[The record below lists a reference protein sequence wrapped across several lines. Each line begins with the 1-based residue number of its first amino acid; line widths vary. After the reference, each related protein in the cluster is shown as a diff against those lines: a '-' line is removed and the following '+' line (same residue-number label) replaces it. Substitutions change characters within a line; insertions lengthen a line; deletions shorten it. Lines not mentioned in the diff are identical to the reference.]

1 MLKQSTKISS
11 ELNFTPVEL
20 IFSKVAG
27 LPQLSATM
35 QINWQRMV
43 QTSLQ
48 YCKPSTASR
57 VCIIVSNSSNSLCA
71 WTRQCAHEI
80 SPLFLNNYYVT
91 TVIPVE
97 PAGKASLIYSYK
109 QTRLMGPSFSIVLN
123 TVENDA
129 LASFI

>member
-35 QINWQRMV
+35 QINWQRMI

-57 VCIIVSNSSNSLCA
+57 VCIIVSNSPNSLCA
-71 WTRQCAHEI
+71 CTRQCAQGK
-80 SPLFLNNYYVT
+80 SPLLLNCVI

-97 PAGKASLIYSYK
+97 PAGKANEAN
-109 QTRLMGPSFSIVLN
+109 GSIQWKMTL
-123 TVENDA
+123 
-129 LASFI
+129 

>member
-11 ELNFTPVEL
+11 ELNFTPVEF

-71 WTRQCAHEI
+71 WTRQCAHGK
-80 SPLFLNNYYVT
+80 SPLLLNCEI

-109 QTRLMGPSFSIVLN
+109 QTMLMGQYYGK
-123 TVENDA
+123 
-129 LASFI
+129 